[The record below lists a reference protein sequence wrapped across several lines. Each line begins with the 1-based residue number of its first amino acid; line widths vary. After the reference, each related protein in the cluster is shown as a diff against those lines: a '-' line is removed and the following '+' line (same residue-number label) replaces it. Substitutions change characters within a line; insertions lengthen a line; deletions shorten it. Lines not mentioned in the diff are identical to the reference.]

1 MRRERGAAAVLAG
14 LLAPVIFG
22 TAAMTVDLA
31 QAYIAQQASQRTVDS
46 AALAAS
52 LGTGLPAPTPTA
64 TCPYGP
70 RANANDPAV
79 KEAAAYLAA
88 HDAFSVGDPSLSTVT
103 PASLVDCDL
112 TNGEVVYGSFSGG
125 VLHYDPTEVSIVS
138 PPRSVGFSLG
148 RVIGASGA
156 KLASTATVKLDSPV
170 FRSLPLYAFTG
181 CDYGAQTI
189 AQPTNGH
196 AAQIVQLASPSD
208 TNSATLSSLVTN
220 PATNPA
226 QVPEGVS
233 SSLSINGSGLASV
246 NAVGFFESGISG
258 PGPAPVVVPISS
270 ASTHTDTLISLS
282 SLPSGVTSV
291 PDVWYVRVEIGT
303 TWSTA
308 IVGGGN
314 SGTLAALPLQVGS
327 PTLTCG
333 QGSSAG
339 NFGTLLLP
347 NTSAGAPSG
356 QSDNIAYNIATNIQ
370 HGLAVYPG
378 DHTGG
383 LCSSANTVAVLW
395 PQDGTNCVDTKTGLD
410 LNAAQKGFLDGVGSA
425 PGRLTNVSAGTG
437 CAANGM
443 PATTVLYGRTVN
455 NDTLTCF
462 MTQDG
467 TSIGDIAQS
476 TYPFDHPVLSAA
488 IYNSPRFAL
497 VPVLAVQPTNGGSN
511 HYQIIDI
518 RPAYITDQPLSATR
532 GAQPSSTNGLTFA
545 SAPAGKLASI
555 QVVFLNSGALP
566 PPPTTMA
573 VAPYVG
579 TGLKVLRLIN

>member
-1 MRRERGAAAVLAG
+1 MRADRGATAVLTA

-31 QAYIAQQASQRTVDS
+31 QAYVAQQASQRTVDA
-46 AALAAS
+46 AALAAA

-79 KEAAAYLAA
+79 KEAAAYLSA
-88 HDAFSVGDPSLSTVT
+88 HDAFSVSDPTLSTVT
-103 PASLVDCDL
+103 PASLVDCNL
-112 TNGEVVYGSFSGG
+112 ANGEVVYGALSGG
-125 VLHYDPTEVSIVS
+125 VLHYDPTEVSVIS

-148 RVIGASGA
+148 RVIGANGA
-156 KLASTATVKLDSPV
+156 TLATAATVKLDSPV
-170 FRSLPLYAFTG
+170 VRSLPLYAFTG

-196 AAQIVQLASPSD
+196 AAQIVQLASPGD
-208 TNSATLSSLVTN
+208 TNSATLTSLVTN

-226 QVPEGVS
+226 QVPEDVT
-233 SSLSINGSGLASV
+233 SSLSINGTGLTGV
-246 NAVGFFESGISG
+246 TAVGFFESGISG
-258 PGPAPVVVPISS
+258 PGPAPVVVPISGAS
-270 ASTHTDTLISLS
+270 AHTDTLITINA
-282 SLPSGVTSV
+282 LPSAVTSV
-291 PDVWYVRVEIGT
+291 ADVWYVRVQIGA

-347 NTSAGAPSG
+347 NTSPGAPTG

-383 LCSSANTVAVLW
+383 LCSSANPVAVLW
-395 PQDGTNCVDTKTGLD
+395 PSDGTNCVDTKTGLD
-410 LNAAQKGFLDGVGSA
+410 LKAAQEGFLDGVASA
-425 PGRLTNVSAGTG
+425 PGRLTDVSQGTG
-437 CAANGM
+437 CAADGR
-443 PATTVLYGRTVN
+443 PATTVLYGRTLN

-462 MTQDG
+462 LNQDG
-467 TSIGDIAQS
+467 ISVGDIAQS
-476 TYPFDHPVLSAA
+476 TYAFDHPVLSAA

-497 VPVLAVQPTNGGSN
+497 VPVLAVQPSNGGSN
-511 HYQIIDI
+511 HYQIVDI
-518 RPAYITDQPLSATR
+518 RPAFLTDQPLSATR
-532 GAQPSSTNGLTFA
+532 GAQPSTNNGLTFA
-545 SAPAGKLASI
+545 TAPAGKLASI
-555 QVVFLNSGALP
+555 QVIFLNAAALP
-566 PPPTTMA
+566 PPPKTDGVT
-573 VAPYVG
+573 PYIG
-579 TGLKVLRLIN
+579 TGLKVLRLVN